1 MRCRGGRSNRF
12 ESDLR
17 AGHPLESGCAA
28 HRSVVRVL
36 RDAPLVYFVACAS
49 VLWTLSTPLFAA
61 TAEDRFPSR
70 PIRFIV
76 PVPPG
81 GGADFVARAFA
92 SRLTESLG
100 QQVVVDNRGGAAGII
115 AMEAVAK
122 AAPDGYTLI
131 QTNISTVS
139 INPFIYP
146 KLPYDATRDFAPV
159 TITTLNPLV
168 LVVHPGVPA
177 KSVKELI
184 AYARAKPGELT
195 YASLGSGSV
204 QHLAGHV
211 FSKNVGIQTVHVP
224 YKGAAPATVDL
235 LARQV
240 QMAFSGVGTVA
251 GHVKAAR
258 LRALAVTGS
267 KRIDAFPDAPTLT
280 EAGGPDVQM
289 WLWNG
294 VLAPAGTPT
303 AIVRRLN
310 AELVKAA
317 RSPELIAAMA
327 TQGTTPASS
336 TPEEFAKFIREEQ
349 ARFANIVKES
359 GAKAD

>member
-1 MRCRGGRSNRF
+1 MRLLMLLSCV
-12 ESDLR
+12 
-17 AGHPLESGCAA
+17 CAA
-28 HRSVVRVL
+28 QAVAAADAFPNRPL
-36 RDAPLVYFVACAS
+36 RL
-49 VLWTLSTPLFAA
+49 
-61 TAEDRFPSR
+61 
-70 PIRFIV
+70 IV

-81 GGADFVARAFA
+81 GGADFVARGYAQL
-92 SRLTESLG
+92 LTQSLG

-122 AAPDGYTLI
+122 AAPDGYTLV

-139 INPFIYP
+139 INPFIYS

-159 TITTLNPLV
+159 SITTLNPLV

-177 KSVKELI
+177 KTVKELI
-184 AYARAKPGELT
+184 AYAKQKPDELS
-195 YASLGSGSV
+195 YASLGSGSI

-211 FSKNVGIQTVHVP
+211 FSKEAGIQTVHVP

-251 GHVKAAR
+251 AHVKAGR

-267 KRIDAFPDAPTLT
+267 KHVDVFEGTPTLK

-294 VLAPAGTPT
+294 ILAPAKTPMT
-303 AIVRRLN
+303 IVRRLN

-317 RSPELIAAMA
+317 KSPELLAMMA
-327 TQGTTPASS
+327 TQGTSPTSN

-349 ARFANIVKES
+349 ARFAKIVKES
-359 GAKAD
+359 GARAD

>member
-1 MRCRGGRSNRF
+1 MRVTAA
-12 ESDLR
+12 L
-17 AGHPLESGCAA
+17 LLCA
-28 HRSVVRVL
+28 
-36 RDAPLVYFVACAS
+36 
-49 VLWTLSTPLFAA
+49 FAA
-61 TAEDRFPSR
+61 GASAPAWAAESFPNR
-70 PIRFIV
+70 PIRLIV

-81 GGADFVARAFA
+81 GGADFVARGYAQ
-92 SRLTESLG
+92 RLTESLG

-122 AAPDGYTLI
+122 AAPDGYTLV

-139 INPFIYP
+139 INPFIYS

-159 TITTLNPLV
+159 SITTLNPLV

-177 KSVKELI
+177 KSLKELV
-184 AYARAKPGELT
+184 AYAKSKPGELS
-195 YASLGSGSV
+195 YASLGSGSI

-211 FSKNVGIQTVHVP
+211 FSKEAGIQTVHVP

-240 QMAFSGVGTVA
+240 HMAFSGVGTVA
-251 GHVKAAR
+251 AHVKAGR
-258 LRALAVTGS
+258 LRAVAVTG
-267 KRIDAFPDAPTLT
+267 KRVDVFEGVPTMQ

-294 VLAPAGTPT
+294 ILAPARTPMS
-303 AIVRRLN
+303 IVRRLN
-310 AELVKAA
+310 ADIVKAA

-327 TQGTTPASS
+327 TQGTSPTSN

-349 ARFANIVKES
+349 ARFAKIVKES
-359 GAKAD
+359 GARAD